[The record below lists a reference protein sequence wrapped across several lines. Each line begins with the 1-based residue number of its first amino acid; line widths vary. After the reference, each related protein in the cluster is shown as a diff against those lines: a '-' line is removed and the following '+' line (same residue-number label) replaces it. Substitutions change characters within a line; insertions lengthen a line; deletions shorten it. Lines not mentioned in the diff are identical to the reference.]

1 MNRSEASD
9 KCDTAIESNS
19 LAGFRSYLLRM
30 LWIVPAAT
38 VAIALLFYLL
48 GHLNLSRAA
57 QHILAIF
64 VYSACIAIPS
74 MVLVTFVSV
83 RYTARIPRAIVLVQ
97 AVCLVCTATGGS
109 LLADLIIWIIGIGP
123 RDYWAEFRTSAPFS
137 VFISLAIGLAF
148 STYETLQGK
157 LKTTEL
163 ELRTRQVEQERA
175 NKLLAEARLSS
186 LESSIHP
193 HFLFN
198 TLNTIAAL
206 IPSNPQL
213 AEDTVGK
220 LASLLR
226 FSLNAQ
232 HGGLVPFA
240 QELKVV
246 RDYIEIESTRFGPR
260 LRYHIAAPASL
271 DSIKVPPLSLQT
283 LVENA
288 VKHVA
293 AQRIEGASIE
303 VSGSMEDGRIRLEVA
318 DNGPG
323 FSLDGLSPGHG
334 LDNLI
339 GRLKLLFGEDGS
351 LDVIREPEKT
361 RVRISFPAES

>member
-1 MNRSEASD
+1 
-9 KCDTAIESNS
+9 
-19 LAGFRSYLLRM
+19 LYFLRM
-30 LWIVPAAT
+30 LWIIPAAT
-38 VAIALLFYLL
+38 VTIALLFYSL

-74 MVLVTFVSV
+74 MVLVPFVSV
-83 RYTARIPRAIVLVQ
+83 RYTARIPRGIVLVQ
-97 AVCLVCTATGGS
+97 AACLVCTATGGS
-109 LLADLIIWIIGIGP
+109 LLADLIIRIIGIVPGG
-123 RDYWAEFRTSAPFS
+123 YWAEFRSSAPFS
-137 VFISLAIGLAF
+137 IFISLAIGLAF
-148 STYETLQGK
+148 STYETLQDR
-157 LKTTEL
+157 LRTAEL
-163 ELRTRQVEQERA
+163 ELRTRQVEQERG

-232 HGGLVPFA
+232 HSGLVPLA

-246 RDYIEIESTRFGPR
+246 RDYLEIEATRFGKR
-260 LRYHIAAPASL
+260 LRYEIMVPELL

-293 AQRIEGASIE
+293 AQRMEGALVQ
-303 VSGSMEDGRIRLEVA
+303 VSGLMESGRISLEVA
-318 DNGPG
+318 DDGPG
-323 FSLDGLSPGHG
+323 FSLDAAAPGHG

-339 GRLKLLFGEDGS
+339 GRIELLFSGDGR
-351 LDVIREPEKT
+351 LDMIREQEKT
-361 RVRISFPAES
+361 RIRISFPAES